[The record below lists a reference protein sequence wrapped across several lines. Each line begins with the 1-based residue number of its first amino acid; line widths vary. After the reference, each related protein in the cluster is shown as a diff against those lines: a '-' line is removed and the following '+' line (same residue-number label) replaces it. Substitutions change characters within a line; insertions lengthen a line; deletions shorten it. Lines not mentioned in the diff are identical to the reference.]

1 MAELKKADLGK
12 RGNEETLV
20 NKFFHVHGLMD
31 VFLHK
36 DGQFKPEALIIVED
50 GEEIDVFES
59 DEDDRRDEALA
70 RVRRVIERNKG
81 RDKLLFTGRFVNTNK
96 IQTVSLTELV
106 KTEEFGGQTGGKRI
120 NLGIK
125 FEKDFYESLRCELA
139 CECKRTPYMKEAKS
153 LIEEIGKDVGVGF
166 SDVAADGSR
175 NQSRPLAG
183 GSGGLYVGDKKKDIG
198 SVVTDI
204 TTFWGPRKKPVYL
217 SLKYGNTL
225 TFINSGV
232 KSVFADAD
240 YKNNFQGYSNPIG
253 LEIFRM
259 FGIDPITYAKTFNAY
274 PHKTKMPTVDVT
286 SKCDK
291 GAIQNL
297 LQYAIGYGY
306 WMVHGGGTGGMK
318 IYEIDQ
324 AYMQKASTI
333 TGQVKLMYGGS
344 QGKGKRLDIHMES
357 SLYKFMFNLRN
368 KQSGLYP
375 SHIMCDYK
383 KK

>member
-36 DGQFKPEALIIVED
+36 DGQFKPEALVIVED
-50 GEEIDVFES
+50 GEEVDVFES

-96 IQTVSLTELV
+96 IQTVSLTDLV
-106 KTEEFGGQTGGKRI
+106 KTEEFGGQTGGKKI

-139 CECKRTPYMKEAKS
+139 CECKQTPYMKEAKS
-153 LIEEIGKDVGVGF
+153 LIEDIGKDVGVGF
-166 SDVAADGSR
+166 SDVAADGGK

-183 GSGGLYVGDKKKDIG
+183 GAGGLYVGNKQKDIG

-204 TTFWGPRKKPVYL
+204 TTFWGPKKEPVYL
-217 SLKYGNTL
+217 SLKFGNTL

-232 KSVFADAD
+232 KTIFTDAD
-240 YKNNFQGYSNPIG
+240 YKNNFEGYSNPIG
-253 LEIFRM
+253 KEIFRM

-274 PHKTKMPTVDVT
+274 PHKKPMPTVDV
-286 SKCDK
+286 SNKCDK
-291 GAIQNL
+291 SAIQDL

-306 WMVHGGGTGGMK
+306 WMVHGGGTGGVK
-318 IYEIDQ
+318 VYEIDQ
-324 AYMQKASTI
+324 AYMKKASTI

>member
-139 CECKRTPYMKEAKS
+139 CECKQTPYMKEAKS

-274 PHKTKMPTVDVT
+274 PHKKSMPTVDVT

>member
-139 CECKRTPYMKEAKS
+139 CECKQTPYMKEAKS

-232 KSVFADAD
+232 KGIFADAD
-240 YKNNFQGYSNPIG
+240 YKNNFEGYSNPIG

>member
-70 RVRRVIERNKG
+70 RVRRIIERNKG

-139 CECKRTPYMKEAKS
+139 CECKQTPYMKEAKS

-204 TTFWGPRKKPVYL
+204 TTFWGPKKKPVYL

-232 KSVFADAD
+232 KGIFADAD
-240 YKNNFQGYSNPIG
+240 YKNNFEGYSNPIG

-274 PHKTKMPTVDVT
+274 PHKKSMPTVDVT

>member
-139 CECKRTPYMKEAKS
+139 CECKQTPYMKEAKS

-183 GSGGLYVGDKKKDIG
+183 GSGGLHVGDKKKDIG

-232 KSVFADAD
+232 KGIFADAD
-240 YKNNFQGYSNPIG
+240 YKNNFEGYSNPIG

-274 PHKTKMPTVDVT
+274 PHKKSMPTVDVT

>member
-139 CECKRTPYMKEAKS
+139 CECKQTPYMKEAKS

-291 GAIQNL
+291 AAIQEL